1 MSDTQNQPAAYT
13 VCPAGWM
20 DRWMDICNEFL
31 STAIPVPEKL
41 TQGNGGNSAL
51 ENKRGGGRETIK
63 VCRSFRIQ
71 NNSHLYLLELN
82 E

>member
-20 DRWMDICNEFL
+20 DGWMDICNEFL

-41 TQGNGGNSAL
+41 TQGNGRNSAL
-51 ENKRGGGRETIK
+51 ENKLGGGETIK